1 MALAFNQKTVLKN
14 IAPQDVIQCFHS
26 PKFIMFLTTGQPVKI
41 RGWSGIKN
49 SQKAAFSF
57 WFFGW
62 RKMSVVHE
70 NYNCSE
76 DFLSFEDI
84 GLILPFGLKNW
95 KHKHIVKAHKLG
107 AVIIDKIYIDNEK
120 SLKTFFIYP
129 IMLFPIIIRKITYK
143 IWFYFL
149 EGKLWTSIKRRKSSE
164 I

>member
-26 PKFIMFLTTGQPVKI
+26 PKFIKFLIAGQPVKI
-41 RGWSGIKN
+41 RDWSGLKIARKLL
-49 SQKAAFSF
+49 FLLVF
-57 WFFGW
+57 WLE
-62 RKMSVVHE
+62 KMSVVHE